1 MSQSIEESPAE
12 LSVSGSRPAIPGSTT
27 ERQPSPFKGVHLS
40 ISHILGTIVLLTY
53 IIETSIFLGLEPQNA
68 LQAGARSE

>member
-1 MSQSIEESPAE
+1 LYPIKQLNRY
-12 LSVSGSRPAIPGSTT
+12 LSVAARFFAVPLFFTV
-27 ERQPSPFKGVHLS
+27 KLS
-40 ISHILGTIVLLTY
+40 LGILHDRIIDFSTY